1 MANGNTL
8 IAMLYLPWQNLN
20 TCTPSWHPWFD
31 ILQLSHISNPQY
43 LFSQALEPQTLPG
56 ESYMGSSSLWAPFQG
71 FAILKG
77 SYMGSLPNSLFGFIF
92 RVLVF
97 FLWVPFSPVC
107 RFPTLS
113 HILGHIHR
121 SPIHSG
127 CARDNRIRIHFWNDL
142 FSVWSMYTH
151 TQLQ

>member
-43 LFSQALEPQTLPG
+43 TFSQALEPQTLPG

-77 SYMGSLPNSLFGFIF
+77 SQIAKLILWDIF
-92 RVLVF
+92 EF
-97 FLWVPFSPVC
+97 FYWF
-107 RFPTLS
+107 LS
-113 HILGHIHR
+113 HQSADSPRLHISWVTFTEAPFTVGVEGTTVFAFVSEMICSR
-121 SPIHSG
+121 YELCIHSTHSW
-127 CARDNRIRIHFWNDL
+127 NRRSW
-142 FSVWSMYTH
+142 
-151 TQLQ
+151 